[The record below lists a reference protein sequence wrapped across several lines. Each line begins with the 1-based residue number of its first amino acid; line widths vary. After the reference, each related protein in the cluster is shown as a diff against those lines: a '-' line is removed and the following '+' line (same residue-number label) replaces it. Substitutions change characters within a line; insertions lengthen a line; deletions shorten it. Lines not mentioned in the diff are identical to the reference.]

1 MKARSLLLSLLSTL
15 VLSCATVPPPAPR
28 PALDLKI
35 VNGRIVDGTGA
46 PWFRGDVGVRGD
58 TIVRVGDLAD
68 VSAAR
73 TIDAGGRVVAP
84 GFIDL
89 LGQSERVVLDDP
101 KVEAKVRQGVTTEV
115 SAEGW
120 SPGPNS
126 EAASRTGRTDERAGW
141 PTLGAFFDQ
150 LAAKGSA
157 INFAL
162 FMGATNARSIVIG
175 SIDRVATEEELARM
189 EALVDEGMRDGA
201 IGLSTS
207 LIYVPA
213 TFAPTE
219 ELVRLARV
227 ASRYGGVYFS
237 HIRTEGEGILD
248 ALDEAIRIGKEA
260 SIPVN
265 VWHLKT
271 SGTPNHGRMG
281 EVLAR
286 IEAARREGVDIA
298 ANMYPYTAS
307 STGLTTLVPTW
318 ALEGGYQEFLGRL
331 KDPSTRARIAEYVR
345 TDSIPGHTGGAEG
358 ILVTRIPGTGLDA
371 LEKKNLAQI
380 AAELGLDPVEA
391 LFHLYERSNSTPS
404 GVFFKMSE
412 PDVQTALRH
421 PFVAFGSD
429 SGSVP
434 ESRRASG
441 AHPRAYG
448 TFPRVLGHYSRDLGL
463 LSLEEAVRKMTSLAA
478 ARAQLADRGLIRPG
492 MKADIVVFDPDA
504 IADRAT
510 FQDPHQY
517 SVGVEHVIVN
527 GSLVLESGTM
537 TGNLPGRPL
546 RGPGFTPGKRTGATG
561 PGQQR

>member
-1 MKARSLLLSLLSTL
+1 MKARTLVLSLLSILL
-15 VLSCATVPPPAPR
+15 VSCATTHAPAKPP
-28 PALDLKI
+28 LDLKI

-46 PWFRGDVGVRGD
+46 PWYRGDVGVRGD
-58 TIVRVGDLAD
+58 TIVRIGDL
-68 VSAAR
+68 SAVPAAK
-73 TIDAGGRVVAP
+73 TIDAAGRVVAP

-89 LGQSERVVLDDP
+89 LGQSERVVLEDP
-101 KVEAKVRQGVTTEV
+101 RLEAKVRQGVTTEV

-120 SPGPNS
+120 SPGPNA
-126 EAASRTGRTDERAGW
+126 EAAARSGRTDERAGW
-141 PTLGAFFDQ
+141 PTLGDFFRE
-150 LAAKGSA
+150 LEARGSA
-157 INFAL
+157 VNFAL

-175 SIDRVATEEELARM
+175 SIDRAATEDELARM

-227 ASRYGGVYFS
+227 AARYGGVYFS
-237 HIRTEGEGILD
+237 HIRTEGDGILD
-248 ALDEAIRIGKEA
+248 ALGEAIRIGRE
-260 SIPVN
+260 SDIPVN

-271 SGTPNHGRMG
+271 SGTANHGRMA

-318 ALEGGYQEFLGRL
+318 ALEGGYGAFLERL
-331 KDPSTRARIAEYVR
+331 KDPATRARIAEYVR
-345 TDSIPGHTGGAEG
+345 TDSIPGHTGGASG
-358 ILVTRIPGTGLDA
+358 ILVTRIPGTGLDS
-371 LEKKNLAQI
+371 LEKKTVAEI

-391 LFHLYERSNSTPS
+391 LFHLFERSNNTPS

-412 PDVQTALRH
+412 EDVQTALRH
-421 PFVAFGSD
+421 PIVAFGSD

-448 TFPRVLGHYSRDLGL
+448 TFPRVLGHYGRELGL
-463 LSLEEAVRKMTSLAA
+463 LSLEEGVRKMTSLAA

-492 MKADIVVFDPDA
+492 MKADIVVFDPDT

-517 SVGVEHVIVN
+517 AVGVEHVIVN
-527 GSLVLESGTM
+527 GSAVLESGTM

-546 RGPGFTPGKRTGATG
+546 RGPGFTV
-561 PGQQR
+561 QR